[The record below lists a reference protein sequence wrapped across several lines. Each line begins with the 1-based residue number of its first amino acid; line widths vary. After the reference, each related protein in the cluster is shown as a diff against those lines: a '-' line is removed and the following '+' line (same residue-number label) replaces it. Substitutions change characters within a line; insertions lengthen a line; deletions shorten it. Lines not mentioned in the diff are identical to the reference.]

1 MVYCINPLCTQR
13 HNPDETENCLSCGNT
28 LLINGRIRLLR
39 PLSSLE
45 NQFTYT
51 DVFEVEDGGTKLHPK
66 SEIRV
71 MKVLKW
77 SDDTKIVELFQREA
91 IILQILKH
99 SGIPKS
105 NKDDY
110 FTFILNDNL
119 LQLHCIVMQNFEG
132 ETLAQ
137 WVKNHGRITQD
148 ISLNWLSQLINILDT
163 VHRSGFFHR
172 DIKPDNIIYQ
182 PDGKLALVDFGAGR
196 QITRT
201 YLAKVSTSGGTKTGL
216 GSGHEITV
224 VRTACYSPFEQIHG
238 QAVPQSDFFALGRT
252 FVYLLTAISLI
263 EIKIDQKTGKL
274 LWRQKAPHIDQ
285 PLADLI
291 DDLMAP
297 FPGQRPQSTQLI
309 IQRLERLPLQTKIER
324 LVKSRLFKISI
335 GILGTLS
342 LTGIIYGSL
351 PLLASYYFNQ
361 GRKAYQENKFN
372 EASNDFK
379 KAVTWNNK
387 LNIIIADFLLVK
399 GKKAYKQ
406 NQLTQAENDF
416 QGAISF
422 NYDLTYSISSF
433 YFEQAFRHQNEPKIA
448 RQNYELA
455 IKYNP
460 KDDTAYNNLAI
471 ACQQLHDYNCV
482 HKTYEIIFKL
492 KPNKWESHYGLGD
505 FYDRQG
511 EYDLAQK
518 QYEIAIRSSD
528 QAIFAVA
535 GLARLKNK
543 KGDYNAAATLA
554 LSGLKK
560 TNNKELQA
568 SLYKDLG
575 WARLMQ
581 NKLNEAQKYLE
592 KATKLD
598 SERTD
603 AYCLLSQIEE
613 SLGQL
618 NYARAYIDACILT
631 KSSLPEVF
639 VWREELLD
647 RILDK

>member
-66 SEIRV
+66 YEIRV

-77 SDDTKIVELFQREA
+77 SDDTKIIELFQREA

-105 NKDDY
+105 TKDDY
-110 FTFILNDNL
+110 FTFMLNDNL
-119 LQLHCIVMQNFEG
+119 LQLHCIVMQKFEG
-132 ETLAQ
+132 ESLAQ

-148 ISLNWLSQLINILDT
+148 VSLDWLSQLINILDT

-182 PDGKLALVDFGAGR
+182 PNGKLALVDFGAGR

-285 PLADLI
+285 PLGDLI

-297 FPGQRPQSTQLI
+297 FPGQRPQSTQVI

-342 LTGIIYGSL
+342 LAGIIYGSL

-361 GRKAYQENKFN
+361 GKKAYQENKFN
-372 EASNDFK
+372 EARNDFK

-387 LNIIIADFLLVK
+387 LSIIIANYFLSQ
-399 GKKAYKQ
+399 GKKAYKE
-406 NQLTQAENDF
+406 NQLAKAENDF
-416 QGAISF
+416 QGAVSF

-433 YFEQAFRHQNEPKIA
+433 YFEQGFRHQNEPKIA
-448 RQNYELA
+448 RKNYELA
-455 IKYNP
+455 IKYNL

-482 HKTYEIIFKL
+482 NKTYEIIFKL
-492 KPNKWESHYGLGD
+492 KPNKWESHYGLGN

-518 QYEIAIRSSD
+518 QYEIAIRSSEK
-528 QAIFAVA
+528 AIFAVA

-554 LSGLKK
+554 LNGLQK
-560 TNNKELQA
+560 TTNKELQA

-575 WARLMQ
+575 WARLME
-581 NKLNEAQKYLE
+581 NKLNEAQNYLE

-639 VWREELLD
+639 LWREQLLD